1 MCLYW
6 SKKNRE
12 NLDRSCWIRKKDM
25 KILKYFF
32 RDNLQPKMSFE
43 ERILTLPETG
53 AAIQTLMDE
62 MCWPGD
68 VFSKGQEI
76 SKKFGVFKSSK
87 KQTKYV

>member
-1 MCLYW
+1 M
-6 SKKNRE
+6 
-12 NLDRSCWIRKKDM
+12 LDPEKRQNISVKH
-25 KILKYFF
+25 FF

-43 ERILTLPETG
+43 ERILTLPETS

-76 SKKFGVFKSSK
+76 SKGNFGVQKAYKIYLRNSALASK
-87 KQTKYV
+87 KRLN